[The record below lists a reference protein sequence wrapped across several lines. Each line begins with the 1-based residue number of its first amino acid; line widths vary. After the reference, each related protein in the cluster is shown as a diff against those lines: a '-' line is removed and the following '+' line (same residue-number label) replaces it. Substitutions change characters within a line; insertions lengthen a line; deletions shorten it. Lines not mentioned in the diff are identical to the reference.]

1 MGGSN
6 MAVTFEQ
13 IRKIAVALDSV
24 VETTSYG
31 TPAFKVNGKLFARL
45 HQDRETIILRMNLDQ
60 REDMIAMDP
69 ETFFITDHY
78 KNYEWVLVRMAQ
90 VSPSTMRKLLEISHQ
105 SRSIR
110 KSKLGTRKN
119 NASTNAMRKC

>member
-1 MGGSN
+1 